1 MRPSTNPRF
10 CLSQTLL
17 QVMIIAFLIGSCW
30 SATWIIV
37 RKDGQRI
44 ECSGPFVIINGVY
57 TFRTADGKDGTLLG
71 SEVNAEQTAAANTGR
86 TTTVPAARQSA
97 PTLAVP
103 ATAET
108 AYADA
113 IRLQGLLHYRRF
125 QELTSELE
133 QRQAAFQQDIRLEA
147 AVTDS
152 FDLLVLRRPGVEP
165 ILDEWVRQSP
175 KSWVPFVARGFYFYG
190 QGWETR
196 GTKFANQTTDA
207 RFASMARYFERA
219 SLDLESALQLNPRL
233 VVAYQELIGMAK
245 AGGKTGD
252 GSRQYLQRAL
262 DICPAC
268 FEVRRQYMVEF
279 EPRWGGSYEEMQE
292 FAAKSQH
299 ADNPQLRSL
308 FGSSYW
314 DNGNI
319 AQNAKRFPEA
329 IQLYTKAL
337 SFGEYWAFY
346 YGRGGAAVRAKRYKE
361 ALPDLNRAIE
371 LRPTKGDP
379 YIDRA
384 VCWANLGDYKA
395 AKRDLMT
402 AHTLPSREEWLS
414 YVDKWLLNYG
424 GK

>member
-1 MRPSTNPRF
+1 M
-10 CLSQTLL
+10 
-17 QVMIIAFLIGSCW
+17 
-30 SATWIIV
+30 
-37 RKDGQRI
+37 
-44 ECSGPFVIINGVY
+44 
-57 TFRTADGKDGTLLG
+57 
-71 SEVNAEQTAAANTGR
+71 
-86 TTTVPAARQSA
+86 
-97 PTLAVP
+97 
-103 ATAET
+103 
-108 AYADA
+108 
-113 IRLQGLLHYRRF
+113 
-125 QELTSELE
+125 
-133 QRQAAFQQDIRLEA
+133 
-147 AVTDS
+147 
-152 FDLLVLRRPGVEP
+152 
-165 ILDEWVRQSP
+165 
-175 KSWVPFVARGFYFYG
+175 
-190 QGWETR
+190 
-196 GTKFANQTTDA
+196 
-207 RFASMARYFERA
+207 
-219 SLDLESALQLNPRL
+219 
-233 VVAYQELIGMAK
+233 
-245 AGGKTGD
+245 
-252 GSRQYLQRAL
+252 
-262 DICPAC
+262 
-268 FEVRRQYMVEF
+268 EF